1 MDMNSVNNEYSDVLE
16 LEIELT
22 TFCNAK
28 CPLCYRN
35 YVSFPKEYRQLYSR
49 DLSYLMCQLDY
60 YENLNFVMVV
70 GSMSEPTL
78 YAHFIELMLYLKRRQ
93 IKVEICTNGDTR
105 DDEFWKQLGMI
116 LDYDDSVYFTICGST
131 QELHSHY
138 RKNTCLSRI
147 LHNASVLRAEKPIDY
162 AQCIRFN
169 YNSDNLDSIEF
180 KNIASQ
186 FSYIYWTE
194 TFYQKDM
201 SNYIEK
207 FNSTDFLPV
216 KCKQK
221 KYDLVKNYA
230 EMKFNS
236 DVQKTAICQSVKYHR
251 QQLDVF
257 GNVYPC
263 YLFLEYCNSAK
274 WDKDYSK
281 ILDVKYPCCKFC
293 ETTTQQICKQNHLD
307 YII

>member
-1 MDMNSVNNEYSDVLE
+1 MNCEYSNILE

-35 YVSFPKEYRQLYSR
+35 YTSFPKKYRKPYSR
-49 DLSYLMCQLDY
+49 DFNTLIHQLDNY
-60 YENLNFVMVV
+60 TKLNYVMVV

-78 YAHFIELMLYLKRRQ
+78 YTHFIELMSYLKGRH

-105 DDEFWKQLGMI
+105 DDAFWKQLGMT
-116 LDYDDSVYFTICGST
+116 LDNDDSVYFTICGST
-131 QELHSHY
+131 QELHGHY

-147 LHNASVLRAEKPIDY
+147 LHNASVLRTEKPIDY

-169 YNSDNLDSIEF
+169 YNSDDLDSIGF

-186 FSYIYWTE
+186 FSHVYWTE
-194 TFYQKDM
+194 TFYQKDI
-201 SNYIEK
+201 SNYVEK
-207 FNSTDFLPV
+207 FNEEDFLPV
-216 KCKQK
+216 RCKLK
-221 KYDLVKNYA
+221 KYNLVKNYA

-236 DVQKTAICQSVKYHR
+236 NIQKTAVCQSIKYRR

-263 YLFLEYCNSAK
+263 YLFLEYCNSTK

-281 ILDVKYPCCKFC
+281 ILAVKYPCCKFC
-293 ETTTQQICKQNHLD
+293 ETTTQQICKQNRLD